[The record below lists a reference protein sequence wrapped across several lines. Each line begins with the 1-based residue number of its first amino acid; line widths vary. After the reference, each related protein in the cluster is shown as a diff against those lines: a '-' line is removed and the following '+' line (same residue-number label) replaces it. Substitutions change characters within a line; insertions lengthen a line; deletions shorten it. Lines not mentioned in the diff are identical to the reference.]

1 MVTAIGRR
9 PETRRSRQT
18 RQALVEAARTVVRR
32 TGSLSP
38 EAVATEAGVAPA
50 TFYLHFANKDEA
62 LAATFDAVLEE
73 LHATTTAALDLE
85 RLLADGLERVV
96 QDLARNVVKG
106 FRRDAGVVR
115 LAISR
120 LPEARPVQEV
130 YREREDATLTMLTAF
145 VRSGARA
152 GMVRAGDP
160 GRIASALLVSVQ
172 GYQNPLL
179 LQPGTSAVLDELVA
193 MLLAL
198 LRPE

>member
-1 MVTAIGRR
+1 MVTAIGRQ

-18 RQALVEAARTVVRR
+18 RRTLVEAARAVVRR

-38 EAVATEAGVAPA
+38 EAVAAEAGVAPA

-62 LAATFDAVLEE
+62 LAATFDAVLED
-73 LHATTTAALDLE
+73 LHTTTAAALDLE
-85 RLLADGLERVV
+85 RLLSEGLEQVV
-96 QDLARNVVKG
+96 RDLARGVVKG

-120 LPEARPVQEV
+120 LPEATPVQQV
-130 YREREDATLTMLTAF
+130 YRDREDATLAMLTGF

-152 GMVRAGDP
+152 GRIRAGDP
-160 GRIASALLVSVQ
+160 ATIAGALLVSVQ

-179 LQPGTSAVLDELVA
+179 LQSGSSAVFDELVR

-198 LRPE
+198 LRPD